1 MNSKATSGVDH
12 TKITENLS
20 VEPPV
25 VSHPNGDVKN
35 PVNFS
40 GTGLPGWLVVVV
52 SVPIDGTELASAAV
66 QADGSWSADFQ
77 LPERS
82 FSAVAFQ
89 TNNRER
95 SPFTAIFDFKVVS
108 G

>member
-12 TKITENLS
+12 SKLTENQRI
-20 VEPPV
+20 EPPV
-25 VSHPNGDVKN
+25 VNRPNGDVKN

-52 SVPIDGTELASAAV
+52 SVPIDGTELASATV
-66 QADGSWSADFQ
+66 QTDGSWSADFQ
-77 LPERS
+77 LQERS

-89 TNNRER
+89 TDNRER
-95 SPFTAIFDFKVVS
+95 SPFTAIFDFKVVL

>member
-1 MNSKATSGVDH
+1 MNSNVTSGVDH
-12 TKITENLS
+12 TKLTENLS

-25 VSHPNGDVKN
+25 VNLPNGDVKN

-40 GTGLPGWLVVVV
+40 GTGLPGWMVVVV
-52 SVPIDGTELASAAV
+52 SVPFDGTDLASAFV
-66 QADGSWSADFQ
+66 QADGSWSTDVQ
-77 LPERS
+77 LSERS